1 MKGRLAACAAFWVAL
16 CAGQTRHVEIDLPPN
31 VPSDRVFVRYVLAGQ
46 DLGGWIYGPPGVS
59 SFGIGTVADGR
70 PASGIKAILYAPG
83 CAIQTLDLQLAG
95 DDPVRR
101 PFVCEPVRNVEIRG
115 VLARPERLG
124 SPGVKLQVKYVSR
137 WAQEFLELDGVLATN
152 IPVGEAAAVSE
163 GRFRLSIPDF
173 AADASAAKQDRGGE
187 FQIWV
192 KDDRGETVVGMLVP
206 QESVRA
212 RMRGLIAL
220 HEYPFDVTFTPCMVS
235 TEPRHD
241 KIGFAIRSDV
251 NDPCDPL

>member
-1 MKGRLAACAAFWVAL
+1 MKGRLAACVALQIAL

-31 VPSDRVFVRYVLAGQ
+31 VPSDHVFVRYVLAGQ
-46 DLGGWIYGPPGVS
+46 DLGGWIYGPAGVS
-59 SFGIGTVADGR
+59 SFGISTLVDGR
-70 PASGIKAILYAPG
+70 PTSGIKAILYAPG
-83 CAIQTLDLQLAG
+83 CELQTLDLQLAG
-95 DDPVRR
+95 SDPVRR

-115 VLARPERLG
+115 VLARPERFG
-124 SPGVKLQVKYVSR
+124 SEAVKLQVKYVSR
-137 WAQEFLELDGVLATN
+137 WAQEFLGLDGVLATN
-152 IPVGEAAAVSE
+152 IPVGEASAISA

-192 KDDRGETVVGMLVP
+192 KDASSENVVGMLVP

-220 HEYPFDVTFTPCMVS
+220 HEYPFDVTFTPCMAS

-251 NDPCDPL
+251 RDPCDPL